1 MTQNVSHGNK
11 RREKQNKPLNVITC
25 TCTCYFL
32 KLMTTFL
39 TLYYAYLTLL
49 LTIFHDTPYDV
60 MRWC

>member
-1 MTQNVSHGNK
+1 MTQHVSRGSK
-11 RREKQNKPLNVITC
+11 RREKQNKPLNVIC
-25 TCTCYFL
+25 CTCYFL

-60 MRWC
+60 MGWC